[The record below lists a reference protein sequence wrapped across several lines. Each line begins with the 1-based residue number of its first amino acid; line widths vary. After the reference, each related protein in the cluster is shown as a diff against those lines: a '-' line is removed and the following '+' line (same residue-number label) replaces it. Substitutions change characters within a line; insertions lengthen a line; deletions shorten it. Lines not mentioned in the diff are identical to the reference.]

1 MDPVLKRETKNG
13 ELQETKW
20 NCWGAAAVR
29 DATCQ
34 ILVVCLLR
42 VASDFL
48 SRSFQVNLISVQHLL
63 GWYSSADDEYQLSTG
78 ARGSRT
84 FVWPEIFR
92 RPWSVYVELKGAFKA
107 NWIKSRAGSSHDDQ
121 IWPTRVSEGRSEHC
135 YKMDFCR
142 IGGLNGVLLGAVL
155 KD

>member
-1 MDPVLKRETKNG
+1 MDPILRRQKW

-63 GWYSSADDEYQLSTG
+63 G
-78 ARGSRT
+78 
-84 FVWPEIFR
+84 
-92 RPWSVYVELKGAFKA
+92 
-107 NWIKSRAGSSHDDQ
+107 
-121 IWPTRVSEGRSEHC
+121 
-135 YKMDFCR
+135 
-142 IGGLNGVLLGAVL
+142 
-155 KD
+155 